1 MIAPYIVKIVGTF
14 GQEKRWQLGV
24 PSSYQHPMA
33 PSDTLLDPKSI
44 AQQGGGLRTSCLE
57 EDFPEERRETK
68 LSVESVVSMSE
79 EQAKEDVEG
88 EERNDGVF
96 DVSESESSG
105 TEVINGVISSHILHV
120 LLLYTTGLY
129 RMTIIMSPCCN
140 LT

>member
-1 MIAPYIVKIVGTF
+1 
-14 GQEKRWQLGV
+14 
-24 PSSYQHPMA
+24 MA

-44 AQQGGGLRTSCLE
+44 AQHGGGLRTSCLE

-105 TEVINGVISSHILHV
+105 TEVINGVISSHIHNILHV
-120 LLLYTTGLY
+120 VLLYTTGLY
-129 RMTIIMSPCCN
+129 RMTVVSPCCN